1 MAGTYTI
8 LICDDEPSTRF
19 GLRDS
24 FAWAGL
30 NIQPLGVAGD
40 GEEALDIVFQC
51 NPDIVLTDVRM
62 PFMDGLEFVTIL
74 KSMGFAGKVVFMSAY
89 GEVDYLKKAF
99 TLDAIDYVLKPIS
112 TKELHEVMTRVVD
125 KLDAEQAQASRLRR
139 SLPHLREQF
148 LATLVRGLPPD
159 FDDPWLEADALGL
172 SFVPGEAFR
181 LWMLDVAPGEAEPV
195 LSRAREHFSTEALVT
210 RLSDTRLIALVPERL
225 FASEE
230 WTRNLEALVEG
241 VDQGARPPK
250 PWFRDA
256 PDLESV
262 AEAYVAATAHL
273 NQTELRTLESAEHGE
288 GSGSPGEHP
297 RLVVERVKA
306 LVKENAKQGLS
317 VRWLAK
323 EVALSH
329 TYLCNLFK
337 KQTGLTLGEY
347 QTQVKIDLAKELLA
361 DHRKKSYEVGY
372 DVGYNN
378 PGYFART
385 FKRVTGMSPIEYR
398 DSVIAGH
405 P

>member
-30 NIQPLGVAGD
+30 NIHPLGVAGD
-40 GEEALDIVFQC
+40 GEEALDLVFQC

-125 KLDAEQAQASRLRR
+125 KLDAEQAQESRLRR
-139 SLPHLREQF
+139 SLPLLREQF
-148 LATLVRGLPPD
+148 LTNLVGGLPLG

-172 SFVPGEAFR
+172 TFVPGEAFR

-195 LSRAREHFSTEALVT
+195 LARAREHFDGALVT
-210 RLSDTRLIALVPERL
+210 RLTDTRLVGLVPERL
-225 FASEE
+225 FGTEQWVME
-230 WTRNLEALVEG
+230 LEALVEG
-241 VDQGARPPK
+241 LDRRSQGLC
-250 PWFRDA
+250 PWFQEA
-256 PDLESV
+256 LDLESV
-262 AEAYVAATAHL
+262 AEAYAAVARA
-273 NQTELRTLESAEHGE
+273 NQTEPRTPETRDSGE
-288 GSGSPGEHP
+288 GGTAGEHP

-347 QTQVKIDLAKELLA
+347 QTRVKIDLAKELLA

-398 DSVIAGH
+398 DSVIAGR

>member
-40 GEEALDIVFQC
+40 GEEALDLVFQC

-74 KSMGFAGKVVFMSAY
+74 KSMGFAGKIVFMSAY

-112 TKELHEVMTRVVD
+112 TKELHEVMARVVD

-139 SLPHLREQF
+139 SLPLLREQF
-148 LATLVRGLPPD
+148 LTTLVGGLPLG

-172 SFVPGEAFR
+172 TFVPGEAFR
-181 LWMLDVAPGEAEPV
+181 LWMLDVAPGEAESV
-195 LSRAREHFSTEALVT
+195 LARARDHFDGTLVA
-210 RLSDTRLIALVPERL
+210 RLTDTRLVGLVPERR
-225 FASEE
+225 FGPEQWATE
-230 WTRNLEALVEG
+230 LEALVEG
-241 VDQGARPPK
+241 LGRSSQDPSPQFQEAL
-250 PWFRDA
+250 
-256 PDLESV
+256 DLESV
-262 AEAYVAATAHL
+262 AEAYAEMATRA
-273 NQTELRTLESAEHGE
+273 NQTEHRTTEARDNGE
-288 GSGSPGEHP
+288 GGAAGDHQ

-398 DSVIAGH
+398 DSVIAGR